1 MRTALCL
8 LVAALLFSCNNEKK
22 SSEAEGSKTETKAA
36 ALNTHG
42 YTLAYETIYTIDNN
56 ANSET
61 VLSMYRDWDNN
72 TLDNSKAS
80 LADSVMLVLSDGTI
94 INGARDS
101 AFSAMVNFR
110 NMYTTVK
117 SSVHAIL
124 GAKAT
129 DKGEDWV
136 LIWAKE
142 VHTDKSGKTDS
153 TELQET
159 WRFNKNGKVDALYQ
173 YSQAIQPSK

>member
-1 MRTALCL
+1 MRTVLYLFIAS
-8 LVAALLFSCNNEKK
+8 LLFGCNNEKK
-22 SSEAEGSKTETKAA
+22 SSEAEGSKTRAA

-42 YTLAYETIYTIDNN
+42 YTLAYETNYTIDNN

-61 VLSMYRDWDNN
+61 VLSLYRDWDNN
-72 TLDNSKAS
+72 TLANSKAS
-80 LADSVMLVLSDGTI
+80 FADSVMLVLSDGTI

-101 AFSAMVNFR
+101 VFSAMANFR

-136 LIWAKE
+136 MIWARE
-142 VHTDKSGKTDS
+142 VHTDNSGKTDS

-159 WRFNKNGKVDALYQ
+159 WRFNKNGKVDVLYQ
-173 YSQAIQPSK
+173 YSQAIQPPK